1 MAANIL
7 LVEYEQRYV
16 DQIRGALAGIV
27 DRIEVAGDLDR
38 AVAICAHFEPRLVII
53 TSVLPRLEI
62 ADAIMDGSGFGRRP
76 RLRRR

>member
-38 AVAICAHFEPRLVII
+38 AVAICAH
-53 TSVLPRLEI
+53 
-62 ADAIMDGSGFGRRP
+62 
-76 RLRRR
+76 